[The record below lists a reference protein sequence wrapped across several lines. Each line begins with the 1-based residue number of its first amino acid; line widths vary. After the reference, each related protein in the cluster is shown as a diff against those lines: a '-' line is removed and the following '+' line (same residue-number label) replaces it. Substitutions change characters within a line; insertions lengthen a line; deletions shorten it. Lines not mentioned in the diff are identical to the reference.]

1 MKRKASAV
9 WSGNLETGQG
19 KISTESGAVK
29 EVGYSFGSRFENKGR
44 EAAEPVSTNPEELIA
59 AAHASCF
66 TMALSH
72 ELEKAGVDSGKIET
86 TATVT
91 IARRPEG
98 WQVTG
103 IRLETTGHL
112 LGGEEAIFS
121 ECARTAKENCPISKL
136 LKAPIELETHFES
149 TLLAS

>member
-1 MKRKASAV
+1 MKRKASAS
-9 WSGNLETGQG
+9 WIGNLKTGRG
-19 KISTESGAVK
+19 KVSTESGAMSDVD
-29 EVGYSFGSRFENKGR
+29 YSFGSRFESKT
-44 EAAEPVSTNPEELIA
+44 EEFTEQVSTNPEELIA

-72 ELEKAGVDSGKIET
+72 ELEKAGVESGKIET

-103 IRLETTGHL
+103 VKLETTGYL
-112 LGGEEAIFS
+112 LGGEEAIFRGCAS
-121 ECARTAKENCPISKL
+121 EAKENCPISRL
-136 LKAPIELETHFES
+136 LNAPIELETHFES